1 MQICQFLAV
10 SSMLLPMENKCASF
24 SEKLIWKWMSG
35 EETSSILNYLR
46 GNWNVILV
54 KINTTASH
62 DKYSEYIYF
71 KKGYLVYIFPR
82 LIHPATPEILT
93 ISTMFGI
100 LSNSL
105 LKWAFDQS
113 WSLRHE
119 LAASSAYQ
127 NIFSFDVHIKSTM
140 FSRECEITATRKRK
154 KNRVIEKA
162 KIE

>member
-24 SEKLIWKWMSG
+24 SEKLIWKWMGG

-119 LAASSAYQ
+119 LAASSAY
-127 NIFSFDVHIKSTM
+127 FVHIKSTM
-140 FSRECEITATRKRK
+140 FSRECEITATRKRE